1 MSWAAFV
8 DVLDHPASIRVAPD
22 FVKRGA
28 NREASRNTP
37 YRLMKEDRVA
47 RSQAPNKLMHPSLEC
62 FWILKREN
70 AVPALTSKR
79 RPIRPVETG
88 IEVSLRDLSNGLI
101 EDLCAL
107 VEGQF
112 GWSRV

>member
-8 DVLDHPASIRVAPD
+8 DVLDHPASIRVAPE
-22 FVKRGA
+22 FVERGT
-28 NREASRNTP
+28 NREASRNAL
-37 YRLMKEDRVA
+37 YRLMKEPRVA
-47 RSQAPNKLMHPSLEC
+47 RSQAPDKLVHAALER
-62 FWILKREN
+62 FGILKREN
-70 AVPALTSKR
+70 AFPALTSKL
-79 RPIRPVETG
+79 RPIRPVEIG
-88 IEVSLRDLSNGLI
+88 IEVSLRDLRNGLI